1 MLAALLGL
9 LLPLLL
15 EIPVAWFGLFIYAA
29 VAHLEKISSLTTV
42 IFFLVMLGT
51 MAIGYFAP
59 ILGTKKQKVS
69 FPRDTGTIFGG
80 RQGTTP
86 LTKHNLYLQCS
97 YIYSGTVIP
106 VFMQCDIHLIEKAN
120 GIKKSYAR
128 PWLFELIWFG
138 EK

>member
-29 VAHLEKISSLTTV
+29 VTHLEKISSLTTV
-42 IFFLVMLGT
+42 IFFLVM
-51 MAIGYFAP
+51 
-59 ILGTKKQKVS
+59 LGTKKQKVS

-120 GIKKSYAR
+120 GIKKSYAK